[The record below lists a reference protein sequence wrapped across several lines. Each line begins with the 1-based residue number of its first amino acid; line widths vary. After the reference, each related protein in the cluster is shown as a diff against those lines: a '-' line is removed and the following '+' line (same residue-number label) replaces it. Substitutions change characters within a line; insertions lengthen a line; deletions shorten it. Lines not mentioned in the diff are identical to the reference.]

1 MTISGVGAGLVGGRG
16 VGDSG
21 VGEGGS
27 RVGACG
33 VGEGGPGVGATL
45 MVVSCI
51 KRDQYDSSS
60 ALTDSCV
67 IVYFGIAPTVI
78 SSCLA

>member
-1 MTISGVGAGLVGGRG
+1 
-16 VGDSG
+16 
-21 VGEGGS
+21 
-27 RVGACG
+27 
-33 VGEGGPGVGATL
+33 

>member
-1 MTISGVGAGLVGGRG
+1 MTTSGVGAGLVGGRG

-27 RVGACG
+27 G
-33 VGEGGPGVGATL
+33 VGVSGVDGGVGVGATL

-51 KRDQYDSSS
+51 KRDQYDTSS

-67 IVYFGIAPTVI
+67 IVYFGLAPTVV